1 MWVEWV
7 TNASLMCKLHAW
19 ATVFKTSYIW
29 WTCRNNVFYYI
40 CSLQVLHKEKRKTY
54 SDAVLLSH
62 DNYRL
67 EEPLFF
73 IHPEEKDMGCG
84 QSTNPKCYLE
94 LAINGNVIGR
104 LIIEVRAD
112 KVPKTAE
119 NFRALCTGE
128 NGNSY
133 AGTSIH
139 RIVPG
144 FIAQV
149 KVKLLFCR
157 QSICFSL

>member
-1 MWVEWV
+1 
-7 TNASLMCKLHAW
+7 
-19 ATVFKTSYIW
+19 
-29 WTCRNNVFYYI
+29 
-40 CSLQVLHKEKRKTY
+40 
-54 SDAVLLSH
+54 
-62 DNYRL
+62 
-67 EEPLFF
+67 
-73 IHPEEKDMGCG
+73 MGCG

-104 LIIEVRAD
+104 LLIEVRAD

-149 KVKLLFCR
+149 KFKLLFCR
-157 QSICFSL
+157 QAICFSLLNYEIDFQGHLVPSMFG